1 MTNGDEWAR
10 ERFSPQWKKWRKS
23 VPLDDYE
30 KRFDDIAARGENPHG
45 EADFVVRYAPASVLD
60 AGCGFGRIGS
70 ELVNRGVFVVGVDL
84 DPDLIER
91 AQRRTPN
98 VEWLLGDLSDFALD
112 RQFSLVLLA
121 GNVLGFAA
129 DPGAVTRNC
138 ARHVEKGGRLV
149 IGNQLQIGW
158 PTPAD
163 IDVWAGEEGLV
174 REACFANWNGDL
186 FAENSDYMV
195 TVHRRD

>member
-112 RQFSLVLLA
+112 RQFSL
-121 GNVLGFAA
+121 
-129 DPGAVTRNC
+129 
-138 ARHVEKGGRLV
+138 
-149 IGNQLQIGW
+149 
-158 PTPAD
+158 
-163 IDVWAGEEGLV
+163 
-174 REACFANWNGDL
+174 
-186 FAENSDYMV
+186 
-195 TVHRRD
+195 